1 LSQSKPYKILLS
13 GGGTGGHIYPAV
25 AVAKAFVKEM
35 PDTEILFV
43 GAEGKM
49 EMEKVPKEG
58 FDIVGLPVAGLHR
71 RFTLKNLLFPFKL
84 LKSMRMAKKVL
95 KDFQPD
101 LAIGFGGYASGPVL
115 KQAQKRNVSTMI
127 QEQNSFAGLTNKW
140 LAEKAAKICVAY
152 DGMDAYFPKSNIVFT
167 GNPVR
172 SDLLD
177 LIGKK
182 EKALAHFGLNNDKP
196 VVLVIGGSLG
206 ARTLNDA
213 FLNSAA
219 DLSDKGIQVL
229 WQCGQYYYDALKPK
243 VTQAG
248 VQLHK
253 FIYEMDLA
261 YAAADLVVS
270 RAGAL
275 SISELCVAE
284 KACVLVPSPNVAE
297 DHQTKNAMALVSKGA
312 AVMVKDEDALLE
324 LAATVVSL
332 ISSDEQLKELERN
345 VRQLGRPNA
354 ANDIVNYMKEVLA

>member
-1 LSQSKPYKILLS
+1 M
-13 GGGTGGHIYPAV
+13 
-25 AVAKAFVKEM
+25 AVAKAFKKEM

-58 FDIVGLPVAGLHR
+58 FQIKGLPVAGLQR
-71 RFTLKNLLFPFKL
+71 RLTLKNLLFPFKL
-84 LKSMRMAKKVL
+84 LKSMRIAKSIL
-95 KDFQPD
+95 KEFQPD

-115 KQAQKRNVSTMI
+115 KQAQKRSVPTMI

-152 DGMDAYFPKSNIVFT
+152 EGMGAYFPNNKIVFT

-177 LIGKK
+177 LSEKK
-182 EKALAHFGLNNDKP
+182 EKALKHFGLSSEKP

-206 ARTLNDA
+206 ARTLNDS
-213 FLNSAA
+213 FLNGAEE
-219 DLSDKGIQVL
+219 LSENGVQVL
-229 WQCGQYYYDALKPK
+229 WQCGKFYHAELEPK
-243 VTQAG
+243 VKQEG
-248 VQLHK
+248 IHLNQ

-275 SISELCVAE
+275 SISELCVAQ

-297 DHQTKNAMALVSKGA
+297 DHQTKNAMALVTKSA
-312 AVMVKDEDALLE
+312 AVMVKDSEASEE
-324 LAATVVSL
+324 LIKTVLSLVSN
-332 ISSDEQLKELERN
+332 EAQLKELKEN
-345 VRQLGRPNA
+345 IKELGRPKA
-354 ANDIVNYMKEVLA
+354 ALDIVEQMKEVLA